1 LVIGS
6 HFIGISIAG
15 IGFRGL
21 YRESLWS
28 IIARRRPRMKLKDK
42 VVLITGGGTGI
53 GTAIAERFVAEGAKI
68 CISGRRQEML
78 DKVARSLLA
87 GTIATCPGDVTK
99 VKDVKRMVETALT
112 FGGRLDVVV
121 NNAGIDPGG
130 TVTDVAVELWRQVIE
145 INLTGP
151 FLVMKEAI
159 PHMIKGGGGSIINIS
174 SLGGL
179 RCLPGMA
186 AYCSSKAALIM
197 LTKQAALDYGP
208 FKVRCNAVCPG
219 ATRTAMLEEALSPLA
234 QALRTDVEGVFARI
248 SSNVPLRR
256 VAAPDEISGICSY
269 LASDDSSFMSGSV
282 LLIDG
287 GAAVVDVA
295 GVALSNIGVN
305 WGVTEAGESG

>member
-1 LVIGS
+1 
-6 HFIGISIAG
+6 
-15 IGFRGL
+15 
-21 YRESLWS
+21 
-28 IIARRRPRMKLKDK
+28 MKLKGK

-53 GTAIAERFVAEGAKI
+53 GNAIAERFVVEGAKI

-78 DKVARSLLA
+78 DKVARSLPA
-87 GTIATCPGDVTK
+87 GNVATCPGDVTK
-99 VKDVKRMVETALT
+99 YKDVERMVETALK
-112 FGGRLDVVV
+112 FGGSLDVVV

-130 TVTDVAVELWRQVIE
+130 TVTDVDVELWRQVIE
-145 INLTGP
+145 INLTGA
-151 FLVMKEAI
+151 FLVMKAAI
-159 PHMIKGGGGSIINIS
+159 PHMIRGGGGSIINIS

-219 ATRTAMLEEALSPLA
+219 ATRTAMLENALSPLA
-234 QALRTDVEGVFARI
+234 QTLSTDVDGVFARI

-269 LASDDSSFMSGSV
+269 LASDDSLFMTGSV

-295 GVALSNIGVN
+295 GAALSNAGIN